1 MGTNSIIH
9 NLQASAGVIAFGA
22 VLMAVIC
29 FILAILASLRLRAL
43 EARWKMA
50 FRNSAGNS
58 IEEAISSRLVVVEG
72 MDQRVRSLEGHALQ
86 TDAQLAQ
93 CLQRIGVVRYDA
105 YDDLGGQQS
114 LSLAI
119 MDNADNGIVITSVLG
134 RQSQRTY
141 AKKIVKGRS
150 DSPLS
155 PEEKQAIVDAFGKQ
169 SSAT

>member
-1 MGTNSIIH
+1 MSIYSIMH
-9 NLQASAGVIAFGA
+9 SLQAQAGIIALCA
-22 VLMAVIC
+22 VLIALIC
-29 FILAILASLRLRAL
+29 LIMAILASLRLRAL

-72 MDQRVRSLEGHALQ
+72 MDQRVKSLESHAFQ
-86 TDAQLAQ
+86 SDAQMAL
-93 CLQRIGVVRYDA
+93 CHQRIGVVRYDA

-155 PEEKQAIVDAFGKQ
+155 PEEKQAIVDAFGQ
-169 SSAT
+169 SSNAK

>member
-1 MGTNSIIH
+1 MGTNSILH
-9 NLQASAGVIAFGA
+9 SLQASAGFIALGA
-22 VLMAVIC
+22 VLMAVVC
-29 FILAILASLRLRAL
+29 FVMALLASFRLKAL

-50 FRNSAGNS
+50 FRNTAGNS
-58 IEEAISSRLVVVEG
+58 IEEAISGRLVVVEG
-72 MDQRVRSLEGHALQ
+72 MDRRVKSLESHAVQ

-93 CLQRIGVVRYDA
+93 CHQRIGVVRYDA

-114 LSLAI
+114 LSLAV

-169 SSAT
+169 GSST